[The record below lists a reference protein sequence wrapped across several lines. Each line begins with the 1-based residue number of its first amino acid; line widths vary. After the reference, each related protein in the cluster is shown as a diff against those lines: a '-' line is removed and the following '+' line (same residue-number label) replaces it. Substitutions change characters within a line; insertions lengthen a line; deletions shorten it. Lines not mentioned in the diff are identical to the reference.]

1 MTCNC
6 GCASLKALQ
15 MLSNS
20 QRGISTASW
29 QLVFNVVCL
38 PVLMYGCQLWANST
52 KYKTLVKQIQ
62 LVMNEGV
69 KVVAGAFHTVPHLVL
84 HKLTP
89 ILPVAYYIKKLTQAS
104 SLRLYHVPCTSQL
117 LVWLCY
123 LLLDFTLFLI
133 WVSVQHSKS
142 CYLIRIA

>member
-1 MTCNC
+1 MCNC

-29 QLVFNVVCL
+29 QLMFNTVSL
-38 PVLMYGCQLWANST
+38 PVLMYRCQLWANST
-52 KYKTLVKQIQ
+52 KHKTLIKQIQ

-69 KVVAGAFHTVPHLVL
+69 KVVSGAFHTMPHLAL
-84 HKLTP
+84 HELTQ
-89 ILPVAYYIKKLTQAS
+89 ILPASYYIEKLMQTS

-117 LVWLCY
+117 LVQLGPYW
-123 LLLDFTLFLI
+123 DGT
-133 WVSVQHSKS
+133 VQNGPHTSNGGVVQS
-142 CYLIRIA
+142 STN

>member
-69 KVVAGAFHTVPHLVL
+69 KVVAGAFRTTPRLAL
-84 HKLTP
+84 HEITR
-89 ILPVAYYIKKLTQAS
+89 ILPASYYIEKLMQTS
-104 SLRLYHVPCTSQL
+104 SLRLYHV
-117 LVWLCY
+117 
-123 LLLDFTLFLI
+123 
-133 WVSVQHSKS
+133 
-142 CYLIRIA
+142 